1 LTVLGVPTALDPVD
15 LASSVSEARQLLN
28 EESIRAGPSET
39 RDPGVDTVSAITDS
53 DLAALRAK
61 FPFLKEFSDGFIRS
75 NKPDCIMRMETA
87 NMKLKEA
94 ERAKDADDRLAHNRS
109 NIGVISVDMGLDDRT
124 NVLHDGRFLPG
135 ANCSAVKLWLAAR
148 ARTPLHGAP
157 PLGNYDMACVG
168 LGGFVSSRGW
178 VELANPAS
186 TRLSLKHFN
195 INSCARRVSSK
206 KSDSEDSGLQEI
218 TELGEFQL
226 ALRTL
231 RTAAAFVMPWNFSFT
246 ALENFIIN
254 SRYCK
259 ADLGEID
266 NKAQILSQFC
276 DYVLA
281 ENASKW
287 RDSEPF
293 LSSGEL
299 KNTWNAFFSARPQS
313 AFSKKE
319 ATKQSTL
326 PSQKKFNRPN
336 VGFKKLPFIDVCYNW
351 NKGTCNNQAGACF
364 SSRGIPLRHVCD
376 HRTDP
381 SNLSLHCGQN
391 HRRLVAHP

>member
-1 LTVLGVPTALDPVD
+1 MQD
-15 LASSVSEARQLLN
+15 
-28 EESIRAGPSET
+28 ESIRAGPTSVP
-39 RDPGVDTVSAITDS
+39 DPALLAPAAITDS
-53 DLAALRAK
+53 DIAALKAK
-61 FPFLKEFSDGFIRS
+61 FPFLREFSDGFIKA
-75 NKPDCIMRMETA
+75 NKPDCLMRMETT

-124 NVLHDGRFLPG
+124 TNLHDGRFLPG
-135 ANCSAVKLWLAAR
+135 ANCSAAKLWLAAR
-148 ARTPLHGAP
+148 ARIPLHGAP
-157 PLGNYDMACVG
+157 PLGNYDMAGVG

-186 TRLSLKHFN
+186 TKLSLKLFN
-195 INSCARRVSSK
+195 INNCARRPSGK
-206 KSDSEDSGLQEI
+206 KHDEDEQSLQDI

-231 RTAAAFVMPWNFSFT
+231 RTAASFVMPWNHSFT

-254 SRYCK
+254 SKFCK
-259 ADLGEID
+259 EDLTEID
-266 NKAQILSQFC
+266 NKAQVLTQFC
-276 DYVLA
+276 DYVFQ
-281 ENASKW
+281 ENANRW
-287 RDSEPF
+287 RDSDPF
-293 LSSGEL
+293 LSTGEL

-313 AFSKKE
+313 SFTRKDAQ
-319 ATKQSTL
+319 KQNQA
-326 PSQKKFNRPN
+326 QKKFARPN

-351 NKGTCNNQAGACF
+351 NKGTCNKQPGTCF

-381 SNLSLHCGQN
+381 TNLAVHCGQN
-391 HRRLVAHP
+391 HKRLVAHP

>member
-1 LTVLGVPTALDPVD
+1 MDPIELSNTLADARELLGDE
-15 LASSVSEARQLLN
+15 SV
-28 EESIRAGPSET
+28 RAGPNSGYQARVE
-39 RDPGVDTVSAITDS
+39 PSAITDS
-53 DLAALRAK
+53 DLVALRAK
-61 FPFLKEFSDGFIRS
+61 FPFLKEFSDGFIRA

-135 ANCSAVKLWLAAR
+135 ANCSAAKLWLAAR
-148 ARTPLHGAP
+148 ERTPLHGAP
-157 PLGNYDMACVG
+157 PLGNYDMASIG

-186 TRLSLKHFN
+186 TRLSLRLFN
-195 INSCARRVSSK
+195 INNCSK
-206 KSDSEDSGLQEI
+206 KSSSRKDDADSDLQEF

-226 ALRTL
+226 ALRTM
-231 RTAAAFVMPWNFSFT
+231 RAAAAFIMPWNYSFT

-254 SRYCK
+254 SKFCK
-259 ADLGEID
+259 SDLADVE
-266 NKAQILSQFC
+266 NKAQILTQFC
-276 DYVLA
+276 DYVLT

-287 RDSEPF
+287 RDAEPF

-313 AFSKKE
+313 AFSRKDSS
-319 ATKQSTL
+319 KQAQAAG
-326 PSQKKFNRPN
+326 SQKKFNRPN

-351 NKGTCNNQAGACF
+351 NKGTCNKAAGTCF
-364 SSRGIPLRHVCD
+364 SSRGIQLRHVCD

-381 SNLSLHCGQN
+381 ANLTTHCGQN
-391 HRRLVAHP
+391 HRRLIAHP